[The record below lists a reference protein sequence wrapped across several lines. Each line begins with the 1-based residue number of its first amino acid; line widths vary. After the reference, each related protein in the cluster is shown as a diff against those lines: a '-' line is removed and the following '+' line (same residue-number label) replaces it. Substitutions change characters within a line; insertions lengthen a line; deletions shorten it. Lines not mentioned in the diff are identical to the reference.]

1 MLREYPTTPLVG
13 VGALIVEGGKILLIR
28 RAHEPM
34 KGRWSIPGG
43 LLELGESLQDGV
55 RREVRE
61 ETGLIVEPEEPIE
74 ILDRIYREEG
84 RVRFHYVIVDY
95 LCRVTG
101 GALQAASDAAE
112 ARWTARTEWNCHSA
126 LALEPIAVRVLE
138 KAWLRALTLKAQ
150 EAQ

>member
-1 MLREYPTTPLVG
+1 MLREFPTTPLVG

-84 RVRFHYVIVDY
+84 RVRYHYVIVDY

-101 GALQAASDAAE
+101 GSLQAASDAAE
-112 ARWTARTEWNCHSA
+112 ARWTARTEWNSNSA
-126 LALEPIAVRVLE
+126 LALEPIAVRVLG
-138 KAWLRALTLKAQ
+138 KAWLRAQTLKAQ
-150 EAQ
+150 EEQ